1 MFKKI
6 DSPQI
11 DIYSGPID
19 NLISRNCYSLNELM
33 ETDFPEPEWIV
44 EGLLPIGLSSLGG
57 RPKVGK
63 SLLSLQLAYAV
74 ASGEPF
80 LGMRTTQRSVYYLA
94 LEDSPRR
101 MKSRNNRQGNFEVA
115 PLTFQM
121 KWDPFDAGGKESLLY
136 IMREGKHGLIIVD
149 TVGRLFGNM
158 DQNDN
163 SQMSCLY
170 GDLQTTAQEYDVSLL
185 LVDHLRKQNGFEKDP
200 IEDLLGSTGKSAPLD
215 TIFGLYRSNNGP
227 NGKLVAKGRDIEE
240 SEFELSFNKDC
251 LKWDLNGQSNN
262 PSPGSRKWKVFESIK
277 ELIAEGS
284 LAITSAIS
292 ERINEDPGNVGHD
305 LSALITDGLIVKGEK
320 VGRLQPYY
328 LSETY
333 KTGDENDLPNQ

>member
-1 MFKKI
+1 MFKQI
-6 DSPQI
+6 DSTQI

-19 NLISRNCYSLNELM
+19 NLINRNCYTLNELM
-33 ETDFPEPEWIV
+33 NTDFPEPEWIV

-63 SLLSLQLAYAV
+63 SLLALQLAYAV

-80 LGMRTTQRSVYYLA
+80 LGMRTTQRSVLYLA

-101 MKSRNNRQGNFEVA
+101 MKSRNNRQGNFGVV

-121 KWDPFDAGGKESLLY
+121 KWDPFDAGGKESLQY
-136 IMREGKHGLIIVD
+136 IAREGKYGLIVVD

-158 DQNDN
+158 DQLDN

-170 GDLQTTAQEYDVSLL
+170 GNLQTTAQECDVSLL
-185 LVDHLRKQNGFEKDP
+185 NVDHLRKQNGFEKDP

-227 NGKLVAKGRDIEE
+227 TGKLVAKGRDIEE
-240 SEFELSFNKDC
+240 REFELSFNKDC

-262 PSPGSRKWKVFESIK
+262 PSPGSRKWKVLECVR

-284 LAITSAIS
+284 LATPSTIS
-292 ERINEDPGNVGHD
+292 KRINEDPGNVGHD
-305 LSALITDGLIVKGEK
+305 LSALITDELIVKGEK
-320 VGRLQPYY
+320 IGRLQPYY
-328 LSETY
+328 PSETY
-333 KTGDENDLPNQ
+333 KTGDENDLPNL